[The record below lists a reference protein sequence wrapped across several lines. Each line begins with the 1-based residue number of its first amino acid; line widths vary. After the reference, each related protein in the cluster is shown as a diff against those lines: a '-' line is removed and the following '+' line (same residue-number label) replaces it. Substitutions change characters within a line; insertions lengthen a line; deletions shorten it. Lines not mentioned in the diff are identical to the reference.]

1 MKISQEDAILNHLK
15 SGKTITPIEALNL
28 YGSFRLAARI
38 ASLRQQGYNIVT
50 EGKDQWAV
58 YRLIG
63 GISKA
68 VPANSFK
75 DQPELL
81 SVPTIPIISHV

>member
-1 MKISQEDAILNHLK
+1 MPSQEDSILNHLK

-38 ASLRQQGYNIVT
+38 ASLRSQGHNIVT

-58 YRLIG
+58 YRLVSG
-63 GISKA
+63 VSQH
-68 VPANSFK
+68 VPASSFTR
-75 DQPELL
+75 QGVLL
-81 SVPTIPIISHV
+81 DAPTLAPNYDY